1 MLMYL
6 VRGSV
11 YTPEVMKGQFSDFDL
26 GYDEIFFRLGAD
38 ILHKIEQGEIDPT
51 PFLNKKHKTGSKTK
65 LFLINIWIIRTNAL
79 HLRSN
84 KHKRT

>member
-11 YTPEVMKGQFSDFDL
+11 YTPEVMKGQGPDFDL

-51 PFLNKKHKTGSKTK
+51 PFLNKK
-65 LFLINIWIIRTNAL
+65 A
-79 HLRSN
+79 
-84 KHKRT
+84 